1 MEETNDQRDGAPVK
15 TEEAQ
20 KPDVN
25 WEEKAKNLEAE
36 VAKFKRIAE
45 RNAKKAERDDAEPPS
60 SFKETKDST
69 DLDYGQ
75 KAFLKASGINGSDEL
90 ALVKEFARRTGDSLD
105 AIVEDDIFKAKLDRL
120 RTTKENALAAESKGR
135 GNTSTGRDS
144 ADYWLAKLGPT
155 DPVPADL
162 PRELREKVVAARRS
176 QGKTTKMFYNE

>member
-1 MEETNDQRDGAPVK
+1 MSTETNQNPAEGK
-15 TEEAQ
+15 TEGEGQQVDLAALQKQLSDYEATVGSNKRTIKDLQ
-20 KPDVN
+20 KEID
-25 WEEKAKNLEAE
+25 EL
-36 VAKFKRIAE
+36 
-45 RNAKKAERDDAEPPS
+45 KKP
-60 SFKETKDST
+60 KETLQTKDST

-144 ADYWLAKLGPT
+144 ADYWLAKLGPN